1 MSKKITV
8 ELDDEVINK
17 IKNDHFISEDLI
29 NDALDLYL
37 DNNYDYQSASI
48 LKKNLENLQEQI
60 GKLQNEKQSLEIE
73 KTCLKQE
80 NTSLHSRIN
89 DLSDLYPSASILLGN
104 KPSFKQDTISKLK
117 GKLLKRK

>member
-8 ELDDEVINK
+8 ELDDDVINK
-17 IKNDHFISEDLI
+17 IKNDHFSEDLV
-29 NDALDLYL
+29 NDALALYL
-37 DNNYDYQSASI
+37 DNTYDYQSVSI
-48 LKKNLENLQEQI
+48 LKKDLETLQEQI

-80 NTSLHSRIN
+80 NHSLHSRIN
-89 DLSDLYPSASILLGN
+89 DLSELYPSASILLGT
-104 KPSFKQDTISKLK
+104 KPLLKQDTLSKLK